1 MRTECQSSLVSQPP
15 RSNRPAVA
23 DASGPSFSL
32 SAWREVAAGV
42 YLVVAEPA
50 SVNVGL
56 VVGQESALVVD
67 TGSSPAQGALLRAAV
82 ATVTDLPLLGAVVTH
97 AHYDHFFGLAAFDDL
112 TTWGHESLA
121 DDLATIGTA
130 DSAAELGV
138 AVTDLTAPQRLI
150 AVAAGIDL
158 GGRRVEVA
166 HLGPGHTSGDLVVVV
181 PDADVLFTGDLVESA
196 PAATDGGDARP
207 GAPWYGPDSR
217 PDDWA
222 TTLDSVVGLMT
233 DRTRAIPGH
242 GVPVDREFVF
252 EQRGRVAA
260 VAGEVRRLADA
271 GVPLDQA
278 LDRGNWAFPPDHIA
292 AGLAAAYAL
301 IGPRRNLPLV

>member
-1 MRTECQSSLVSQPP
+1 MGDIELGDVELGDVELGS
-15 RSNRPAVA
+15 
-23 DASGPSFSL
+23 SFSL
-32 SAWREVAAGV
+32 GAWREIAAGIFV
-42 YLVVAEPA
+42 AVAEPA
-50 SVNVGL
+50 SVNLGLIVGT
-56 VVGQESALVVD
+56 ESALLID
-67 TGSSPAQGALLRAAV
+67 TGSSPAQGAEIRAAV
-82 ATVTDLPLLGAVVTH
+82 AAVTDRRLIGAVVTH
-97 AHYDHFFGLAAFDDL
+97 PHYDHFFGLAAFDDL
-112 TTWGHESLA
+112 ITWGHESLA
-121 DDLATIGTA
+121 DALGSPTTA
-130 DSAAELGV
+130 AAAEELGV
-138 AVTDLTAPQRLI
+138 AVDDLVAPQRLI

-158 GGRRVEVA
+158 GDRRVEVA
-166 HLGPGHTSGDLVVVV
+166 HLGPGHTSSDLVVVV

-196 PAATDGGDARP
+196 LAAAAGSEGVRP

-242 GVPVDREFVF
+242 GEPVDREFVF

-260 VAGEVRRLADA
+260 VAGEIRRLADT
-271 GVPLDQA
+271 GVPVDQA
-278 LDRGNWAFPPDHIA
+278 LDRGNWAFPPEHIA